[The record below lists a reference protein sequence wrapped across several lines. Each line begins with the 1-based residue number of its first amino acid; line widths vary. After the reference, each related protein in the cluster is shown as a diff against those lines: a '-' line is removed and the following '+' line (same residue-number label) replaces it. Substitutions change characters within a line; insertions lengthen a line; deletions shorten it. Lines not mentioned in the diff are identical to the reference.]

1 MKAYQLILTEII
13 DRVGLITLNRP
24 DSYNALNSQILEELM
39 NALQDFDRQEEIGVM
54 VITGSEKAFAAGAD
68 ISAMV
73 DRTPEEMRQSTF
85 IPTFALIQEIK
96 KPIIAAV
103 SGYCLGG
110 GAELAMSCDMITAS
124 ESAKFGQPEINLGI
138 IPGAGGTQR
147 LTRAVGKVLAM
158 EMILNNRTLRAE
170 EALSFGLINHVYPVD
185 QYLEQTLQLANEI
198 GERAPLA
205 IQAAKGAINASYQMS
220 LQEGLLIERELFY
233 DLFSTKD
240 QQEGMN
246 AFLEKR
252 EARWLGE

>member
-1 MKAYQLILTEII
+1 MKTYQLILTEII

-24 DSYNALNSQILEELM
+24 DSYNALNAQILEELM
-39 NALQDFDRQEEIGVM
+39 DALQNFDRQEEIRVM

-73 DRTPEEMRQSTF
+73 DRTPEEMRQSPF
-85 IPTFALIQEIK
+85 IPTFAIIQKIK

-170 EALSFGLINHVYPVD
+170 EALSLGLINHVYPVKE
-185 QYLEQTLQLANEI
+185 YLDQTLQLAREI

-205 IQAAKGAINASYQMS
+205 IQAAKRAINASYQS
-220 LQEGLLIERELFY
+220 TLQEGLLTERELFY

-240 QQEGMN
+240 QQEGMT

>member
-1 MKAYQLILTEII
+1 MKTYQLILTEII

-24 DSYNALNSQILEELM
+24 DSYNALNAQILEELM
-39 NALQDFDRQEEIGVM
+39 NALQYFDRQEEIGVM

-85 IPTFALIQEIK
+85 IPTFALIQDIK

-185 QYLEQTLQLANEI
+185 EYLDKTLQLAREI
-198 GERAPLA
+198 GDRAPLA
-205 IQAAKGAINASYQMS
+205 VQAAKQSINASYQLS

-233 DLFSTKD
+233 DLFSTTD
-240 QQEGMN
+240 QQEGMT

>member
-1 MKAYQLILTEII
+1 MKTYQLILTEII

-24 DSYNALNSQILEELM
+24 DSYNALNAQILEELM

-85 IPTFALIQEIK
+85 IPTFALIQDIK

-185 QYLEQTLQLANEI
+185 EYLDKTLQLAREI
-198 GERAPLA
+198 GDRAPLA
-205 IQAAKGAINASYQMS
+205 VQAAKQSINASYQLS

-233 DLFSTKD
+233 DLFSTTD
-240 QQEGMN
+240 QQEGMT

>member
-185 QYLEQTLQLANEI
+185 QYLEQTLQLAREI

-205 IQAAKGAINASYQMS
+205 VQAAKGAINASYQMS

>member
-1 MKAYQLILTEII
+1 MKTYQLILTEII

-24 DSYNALNSQILEELM
+24 DSYNALNPQILEELM

-73 DRTPEEMRQSTF
+73 DRTPEEMRRSTF

-147 LTRAVGKVLAM
+147 LTRAVGKALAM

-185 QYLEQTLQLANEI
+185 QYLDQTIQLAREI

-205 IQAAKGAINASYQMS
+205 VQAAKGAINTSYQMS

>member
-185 QYLEQTLQLANEI
+185 QYLEQTLQLAREI